1 MQVFRVFPEA
11 PPGYTSAQ
19 MLSTSHFFYYQR
31 YSIRMNACEN
41 IWNSCN
47 SSWTAEQYLN
57 RERLSVVMYTTQPKQ
72 LWFLE
77 LVNGIRT
84 HQWTGNT
91 TVEIY
96 EIIV

>member
-1 MQVFRVFPEA
+1 
-11 PPGYTSAQ
+11 
-19 MLSTSHFFYYQR
+19 
-31 YSIRMNACEN
+31 
-41 IWNSCN
+41 
-47 SSWTAEQYLN
+47 
-57 RERLSVVMYTTQPKQ
+57 MYTTQPKQ

-96 EIIV
+96 EIIIVSYLQVYYKSHNETSSQVSQLSL

>member
-31 YSIRMNACEN
+31 YSIRMNAREN
-41 IWNSCN
+41 V
-47 SSWTAEQYLN
+47 WTAEQYFN
-57 RERLSVVMYTTQPKQ
+57 SERLSVVMYTTQPKQ

-84 HQWTGNT
+84 HQRTGNT

-96 EIIV
+96 EIII